1 MANSHTS
8 AQRAFIVRRLAAFE
22 PPRAIVLDF
31 MALFPDTRCDENDVR
46 ALNPETGALVSPEL
60 FELFKKERE
69 RVLLDPSSAPFVEQK
84 ARMIMLSN
92 HAKFH
97 NSNNELATA
106 RGVLRQIAEE
116 LGAVGGGKAPG
127 KGSSAGSEKPGEPIV
142 VIERRIVDPK
152 PPEPVE

>member
-1 MANSHTS
+1 MANSHTIV
-8 AQRAFIVRRLAAFE
+8 QRAFIVRRLAAFE

-31 MALFPDTRCDENDVR
+31 VALFPDTACNENDIR
-46 ALNPETGALVSPEL
+46 ALNPETGALISPEL
-60 FELFKKERE
+60 FDLFKKERE

-84 ARMIMLSN
+84 ARMILLSN

-116 LGAVGGGKAPG
+116 LGAVGGGKSGGG
-127 KGSSAGSEKPGEPIV
+127 KGAASADKPGEPVTEIIV
-142 VIERRIVDPK
+142 TVVDPVK
-152 PPEPVE
+152 PGDDA